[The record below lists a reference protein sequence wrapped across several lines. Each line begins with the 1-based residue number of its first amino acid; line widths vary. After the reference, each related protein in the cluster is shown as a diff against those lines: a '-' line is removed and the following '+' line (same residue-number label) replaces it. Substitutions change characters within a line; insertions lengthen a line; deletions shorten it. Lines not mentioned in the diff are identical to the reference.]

1 MKKLTL
7 SGSNGISE
15 ILIDEKIINNV
26 ADMCLDVFS
35 PSRVHIVTD
44 TNVAPLYLENIEKQF
59 SIPVTHS
66 ILPAGEEYKRL
77 ETINTIYTDL
87 INADITRKDLIIALG
102 GGVIGDMTGFAAAT
116 FLRGVSLCQIPTTLL
131 AQVDSSVGG
140 KTAVDMPQG
149 KNLVG
154 AFYQPRLVL
163 IDPYVLK
170 SLPEDIFID
179 GMAEVVK
186 YGCIQ
191 NADILDMVSK
201 PDYKNNISDIIYEC
215 VKIKRDVVEVD
226 EHDTGL
232 RMILNFGHTIGHAIE
247 KLGDYTKFSHG
258 NAVSMGMVAAMK
270 LSDTMGNDNSLTSY
284 LSGILNN
291 IGLPTSLPYE
301 KEDIFNALLS
311 DKKKMGNTMNFIL
324 VRTMGKAE
332 IEKIEI
338 DSKECYYDD
347 KGKIYRIENEL
358 LPDQKYEIN
367 GYTYETDD
375 KGRIVSVE
383 GQLHMKEREGRL
395 PIKDS
400 IEDIG
405 KGDEHEGDDRGHLI
419 GDQFDGS
426 NGLENM
432 IPQNSE
438 INRRDFKNFENELA
452 NKVREGKEVEVI
464 IEPVYDGDSRR
475 PSAIVVSYKIDGAKE
490 IRIFPN
496 D

>member
-15 ILIDEKIINNV
+15 ILIDEKIIDNV
-26 ADMCLDVFS
+26 AGLCLDVFS
-35 PSRVHIVTD
+35 PSKVHIVTD

-59 SIPVTHS
+59 SIQVTHS

-170 SLPEDIFID
+170 SLPEHIFID

-201 PDYKNNISDIIYEC
+201 PDYKDNISNIIYEC

-258 NAVSMGMVAAMK
+258 NAVSMGMIAAMK
-270 LSDTMGNDNSLTSY
+270 LSDAIGNDNSLTAY
-284 LSGILNN
+284 LSGILNS

-311 DKKKMGNTMNFIL
+311 DKKKMGDTMNFIL

-338 DSKECYYDD
+338 D
-347 KGKIYRIENEL
+347 R
-358 LPDQKYEIN
+358 
-367 GYTYETDD
+367 
-375 KGRIVSVE
+375 
-383 GQLHMKEREGRL
+383 LHKL
-395 PIKDS
+395 IK
-400 IEDIG
+400 
-405 KGDEHEGDDRGHLI
+405 
-419 GDQFDGS
+419 
-426 NGLENM
+426 
-432 IPQNSE
+432 
-438 INRRDFKNFENELA
+438 
-452 NKVREGKEVEVI
+452 
-464 IEPVYDGDSRR
+464 
-475 PSAIVVSYKIDGAKE
+475 AI
-490 IRIFPN
+490 
-496 D
+496 